1 MFIRRTAC
9 SKYGVKQYFTYRL
22 VENVRTGNGTS
33 QRIVLNLGSDF
44 SFPKESW
51 SSLAKRIE
59 QILYGQRPLFASPDD
74 IEVAAQQY
82 AEKIIRK
89 QEDSSIDNKEVSQYY
104 SIDID
109 SLETSRPRSVSVE
122 HVAYETV
129 KEMGLE
135 QKLTELGL
143 TRPQRYA
150 AIGTI
155 IGRMVHPGSELA
167 THD

>member
-1 MFIRRTAC
+1 MFIRKTAC
-9 SKYGVKQYFTYRL
+9 SKYGVKQYFTHRL

-33 QRIVLNLGSDF
+33 QRIVLNLGIDF
-44 SFPKESW
+44 SFPKENW
-51 SSLAKRIE
+51 RSLAKRIE
-59 QILYGQRPLFASPDD
+59 QILYGQRPLFVPPDE

-82 AEKIIRK
+82 AAKIIRK
-89 QEDSSIDNKEVSQYY
+89 QEDSDIGNEESSRHY

-122 HVAYETV
+122 HVAYETI

-143 TRPQRYA
+143 TRPKDMLR
-150 AIGTI
+150 
-155 IGRMVHPGSELA
+155 LA
-167 THD
+167 RL

>member
-51 SSLAKRIE
+51 RSLAKRIE
-59 QILYGQRPLFASPDD
+59 EILYGQQPLFASPDD

-82 AEKIIRK
+82 AAKIIRK
-89 QEDSSIDNKEVSQYY
+89 QEDINVDNKEVSQYY
-104 SIDID
+104 SIDIE

-122 HVAYETV
+122 HVAYETN
-129 KEMGLE
+129 GTTLR
-135 QKLTELGL
+135 LGL
-143 TRPQRYA
+143 YERVVF
-150 AIGTI
+150 IEN
-155 IGRMVHPGSELA
+155 SEN
-167 THD
+167 